1 MFLLTCSSIPVLF
14 FKACTLGIICKTK
27 MQSVLTWSP
36 TFNLSYHIQ
45 TEPKHNMDNHPPISE
60 DDILTCRVIWQHCF
74 PDVIL
79 QSTLILSSPQ
89 PHLFLLIKTI
99 SLFTRRLWF
108 DVSTPPWLHYSCPG
122 PQGAPLSPWWPC
134 YPSAVKPQS
143 WLVCAVF

>member
-1 MFLLTCSSIPVLF
+1 
-14 FKACTLGIICKTK
+14 

-36 TFNLSYHIQ
+36 TFNLPYHIQ
-45 TEPKHNMDNHPPISE
+45 TEPKHNMDNHLPISE
-60 DDILTCRVIWQHCF
+60 DNILTCRVIWQHCF

-108 DVSTPPWLHYSCPG
+108 DVSTPPWLHYSCSG

-134 YPSAVKPQS
+134 YLQQWNLRVGLFVLCFNLVPLAKPQHS
-143 WLVCAVF
+143 SQLHNTRWKTLAQ